1 MKVMYTCLDGGKVA
15 LIRCVIA
22 ILHTE
27 IIDMTIKFARAG
39 LLGFISLSFSGVLLA
54 ENAPILERNQLAI
67 GGGISLNSVGHSV
80 DDEAGFQLFAA
91 YALPTVNVLQYVNSS
106 VELGYMDYGFDGKNA
121 FDSKNSDGLW
131 ANFVLDGSIESDW
144 GWLARLGLDLGDDSG
159 LMVGAGASYALN
171 PKLSLRVEYVVR
183 DDIDSLQLNILHRF

>member
-1 MKVMYTCLDGGKVA
+1 
-15 LIRCVIA
+15 VIA

-39 LLGFISLSFSGVLLA
+39 LLGFISLSFSGALLA

-67 GGGISLNSVGHSV
+67 GGGISLNSVGNSV
-80 DDEAGFQLFAA
+80 DDEVGFQLFAA

-106 VELGYMDYGFDGKNA
+106 VELGYMDYGFDGKNT
-121 FDSKNSDGLW
+121 NGIW
-131 ANFVLDGSIESDW
+131 GNFVLDGSIKSDW

-159 LMVGAGASYALN
+159 FMIGAGASYALN